1 MSDALAIVTRVISEH
16 HTMRRHIKLAGDTVS
31 DIEALFALQGAQSGW
46 SQTSIAALI
55 EKRDQ
60 LLQTISFMEEGLKNH
75 FDFEEKALPPL
86 FGKLLM
92 KAILH
97 EHHRISGQVGS
108 TKTTL
113 ASIEVERLDERD
125 LLSKKSAIQ
134 QSINNLHQTI
144 EEHAHHEEVIL
155 TMMKKAL
162 EQNTE

>member
-16 HTMRRHIKLAGDTVS
+16 HTMRKHTKLAGDTVS

-92 KAILH
+92 NAILH
-97 EHHRISGQVGS
+97 EHRKISGQVAS
-108 TKTTL
+108 AKTTL

-134 QSINNLHQTI
+134 QSINSLHQTV
-144 EEHAHHEEVIL
+144 EEHAQHEEVIL
-155 TMMKKAL
+155 TMIRKAL
-162 EQNTE
+162 EQNRE